1 MLAVIYARYSSHGQ
15 REQSI
20 DDQVRACREAAERE
34 GDKIV
39 AVYADRARSGTSAN
53 RAEFL
58 RMVSDAKSGD
68 WQRVWM
74 WKTDRFARN
83 RYDAAIYKR
92 VLAKS
97 GVDLRYAAEQ
107 IPEGPMGVLVES
119 LLDGLAEYYSAN
131 LSENVVRGQHGNAE
145 RCHPNGERRYGY
157 RKCGARIEDGKF
169 VPDDRYEVDESQAA
183 AVRLVFAK
191 RADGETLRE
200 IAEELNDLGFLNCAG
215 NPFTKHSVRRMLHN
229 EIYLGVYWYSDV
241 RIEGG
246 VPAIVTLDEWEAAH
260 DADIRGQ
267 TKHSRHLHDITGMTF
282 RGWTAV
288 EHTRTDKRHRW
299 VWLVRH
305 ECGYEREYYAFLLTE
320 GKRPRCPVCDVREVD
335 ADGQG

>member
-1 MLAVIYARYSSHGQ
+1 MHAVIYARYSSHGQ

-20 DDQVRACREAAERE
+20 EDQVRECRAAAERE

-92 VLAKS
+92 ELS
-97 GVDLRYAAEQ
+97 RRGVDLKYVAEP
-107 IPEGPMGVLVES
+107 IPDGPMGVLVEA

-131 LSENVVRGQHGNAE
+131 LSENTKRGQHGNAQ

-157 RKCGARIEDGKF
+157 RKCGARIEGGRF
-169 VPDDRYEVDESQAA
+169 VPADRYEVEPEEAEV
-183 AVRLVFAK
+183 VRLVFRL
-191 RADGETLRE
+191 RARGRTLRE
-200 IAEELNDLGFLNCAG
+200 IAEEANALGATSCSGGPIN
-215 NPFTKHSVRRMLHN
+215 KSVVRRILGN
-229 EIYLGVYWYSDV
+229 EMYIGTYWYSDV
-241 RIEGG
+241 RVEGG
-246 VPAIVTLDEWEAAH
+246 VPAIVTLEEWDAAH

-267 TKHSRHLHDITGMTF
+267 VRHSRHLHDLTGMAF
-282 RGWTAV
+282 HGWTAI
-288 EHTRTDKRHRW
+288 EHVRTDKRHRW
-299 VWLVRH
+299 VWLIRH
-305 ECGYEREYYAFLLTE
+305 ECGYEREYFAFLLAE
-320 GKRPRCPVCDVREVD
+320 GKCPTCPACGPRGTR
-335 ADGQG
+335 AS